1 MNVRQTLILSFRLN
15 KQRIKK
21 GKNVIYL
28 RIKVNQDRSEFST
41 GQYIEENCWDHKQQ
55 QVNSKHPDASTINRI
70 LDIMRSD
77 LQKHF
82 SFMLAREENISA
94 ESLKNV
100 YLGIKEKEYTLC
112 EAFEMHNRRFAEKVK
127 AGNKSSQTLKRLEI
141 TKQKIISFLKY
152 RYKRSDI
159 ALKDIKSSLAPDL
172 EHFFT
177 TVQMIS
183 GNTAMKYIKILKQ
196 VIKMSVEN
204 GWLASNPLSGFK
216 CTYEEPERD
225 RLTMEELM
233 IIYNKDL
240 DLERLI
246 EVRDIYLFCCFTGF
260 AYLDVHDLTAENIII
275 GIDGEKWISKN
286 RTKTKSP
293 ERVPLLPIALDI
305 IEKYKNNR
313 YCVLHNKLLPVNSNQ
328 RFNSYLKELACICG
342 INKHLTTHTARH
354 TFATTV
360 TLENDVPLET
370 VSQMLGHRSIRTTQ
384 IYAKITQKKI
394 SNNMNELKRKLF
406 GRDEIIT
413 RKIN

>member
-1 MNVRQTLILSFRLN
+1 MF
-15 KQRIKK
+15 
-21 GKNVIYL
+21 
-28 RIKVNQDRSEFST
+28 
-41 GQYIEENCWDHKQQ
+41 
-55 QVNSKHPDASTINRI
+55 
-70 LDIMRSD
+70 
-77 LQKHF
+77 
-82 SFMLAREENISA
+82 
-94 ESLKNV
+94 

-159 ALKDIKSSLAPDL
+159 ALKDIKFSLAPDL
-172 EHFFT
+172 EHFLT
-177 TVQMIS
+177 SVQMIS

>member
-159 ALKDIKSSLAPDL
+159 ALKDIKFSLAPDL

>member
-1 MNVRQTLILSFRLN
+1 
-15 KQRIKK
+15 
-21 GKNVIYL
+21 
-28 RIKVNQDRSEFST
+28 
-41 GQYIEENCWDHKQQ
+41 
-55 QVNSKHPDASTINRI
+55 
-70 LDIMRSD
+70 MRSD

-159 ALKDIKSSLAPDL
+159 ALKDIKFSLAPDL

-293 ERVPLLPIALDI
+293 ERVSLLPIALYI

-342 INKHLTTHTARH
+342 INKHRCTRRYYPISLL
-354 TFATTV
+354 FNK
-360 TLENDVPLET
+360 TL
-370 VSQMLGHRSIRTTQ
+370 
-384 IYAKITQKKI
+384 
-394 SNNMNELKRKLF
+394 
-406 GRDEIIT
+406 
-413 RKIN
+413 